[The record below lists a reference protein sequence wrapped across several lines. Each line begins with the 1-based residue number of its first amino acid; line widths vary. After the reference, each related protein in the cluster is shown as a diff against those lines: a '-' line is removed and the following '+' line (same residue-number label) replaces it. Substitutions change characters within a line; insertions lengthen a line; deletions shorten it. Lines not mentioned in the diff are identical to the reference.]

1 MKKTFSSA
9 KWIHNSKES
18 FCQVDLRLLQSRRAK
33 STKKY
38 MFLKVWHKID
48 IKEWK
53 GVNLIQ

>member
-18 FCQVDLRLLQSRRAK
+18 FCQVDLRLLRSRRAK

-38 MFLKVWHKID
+38 VPKSMTQDWH
-48 IKEWK
+48 
-53 GVNLIQ
+53 